1 MNDKINNFTQ
11 ILFYL
16 EDSIKEIFID
26 YIENESEFL
35 SIDFNKVER
44 DYWFCKLILKS
55 KKIKEKFLK
64 KINDF
69 RKNFKLLSLESCT
82 DNDITKNQI
91 YFEEFE
97 NKDWLGENIQ
107 TLRPI
112 NIKNFIIYDND
123 NYKLFNPTKKLLKIN
138 ASYAFGTGYHSTTRY
153 CIENMYECS
162 KSKKFQNILD
172 YGCGSGILGIAAKKL
187 MPYSKI
193 TLIDVDNL
201 AVKISK
207 FNLKKNNIISNN
219 NVFEVS
225 PKKRKYIKKNFYNL
239 IFANILLPQLKSLI
253 KEFTYIL
260 DHNGL
265 LIVSGILIYQK
276 NHLINLYRKFK
287 IYPIK
292 ISEEEKWITITF
304 KKKNE
309 KAY

>member
-1 MNDKINNFTQ
+1 MNDKIIYFTQ
-11 ILFYL
+11 IIFYL
-16 EDSIKEIFID
+16 EDSINEIFID
-26 YIENESEFL
+26 YIEQDTEFL
-35 SIDFNKVER
+35 SIDFSKVER
-44 DYWFCKLILKS
+44 NYWFCKLILKS
-55 KKIKEKFLK
+55 RNIKLKFLK
-64 KINDF
+64 KINNF
-69 RKNFKLLSLESCT
+69 RKNFKLLSLETCT
-82 DNDITKNQI
+82 DNDINKGQI

-123 NYKLFNPTKKLLKIN
+123 NFKLFDPTKKLLKIN

-153 CIENMYECS
+153 CIENMHECS

-172 YGCGSGILGIAAKKL
+172 YGSGSGILSIAAKKL

-201 AVKISK
+201 AVKMSK
-207 FNLKKNNIISNN
+207 VNLKKNNLISNN
-219 NVFEVS
+219 NVLEVS
-225 PKKRKYIKKNFYNL
+225 PKKRNYTKKNFYNL

-260 DHNGL
+260 DHNGF

-276 NHLINLYRKFK
+276 NQLINLYRKFK
-287 IYPIK
+287 IYPVK

-309 KAY
+309 KAH

>member
-1 MNDKINNFTQ
+1 MNDKKIYFTQ
-11 ILFYL
+11 IVFYL

-26 YIENESEFL
+26 YIEEDSEFL
-35 SIDFNKVER
+35 SIDFSKV
-44 DYWFCKLILKS
+44 ISLKP
-55 KKIKEKFLK
+55 
-64 KINDF
+64 
-69 RKNFKLLSLESCT
+69 CT
-82 DNDITKNQI
+82 DNNISINEI

-97 NKDWLGENIQ
+97 NKDWLGENVQ

-123 NYKLFNPTKKLLKIN
+123 NFKLFDPTKKLLKIN
-138 ASYAFGTGYHSTTRY
+138 ASYAFGTGYHSSTRY

-172 YGCGSGILGIAAKKL
+172 YGSGSGILGIAAKKL

-201 AVKISK
+201 AVKMSK

-219 NVFEVS
+219 NVLEVS
-225 PKKRKYIKKNFYNL
+225 PKKRKHTKKNFYNL
-239 IFANILLPQLKSLI
+239 IFANILLPQLKFLI
-253 KEFTYIL
+253 KEFIYIL

-265 LIVSGILIYQK
+265 LVVSGILIYQK
-276 NHLINLYRKFK
+276 NQLINLYRKFK
-287 IYPIK
+287 IYPVK

-309 KAY
+309 KAH